1 MVLPVL
7 GVACVLVWMVLEAL
21 AAPRVAKGWVLGQ
34 AGRSRGFEEP
44 GPGSRASDPAE
55 ADANSGLC

>member
-1 MVLPVL
+1 MALPVRGTVCIL
-7 GVACVLVWMVLEAL
+7 LQMVLEAL
-21 AAPRVAKGWVLGQ
+21 AAPWVAKGRALGW
-34 AGRSRGFEEP
+34 AGRPRGFREP